1 MPKIVKE
8 KMEKRESMHETMIQ
22 RSSSAMMD
30 NFDRLME
37 GNKIWAQSVIEAD
50 PDFFKDLVDI
60 QTPQYL
66 WIGCADSRVPANEI
80 CGLRP
85 GEVFVHRNV
94 ANQAPPSDI
103 NFLAV
108 LQYAVQ
114 VLKVQDIIVAGHYN
128 CGGIKAAFKKHDHG
142 PL

>member
-1 MPKIVKE
+1 
-8 KMEKRESMHETMIQ
+8 MHETNIQ
-22 RSSSAMMD
+22 RSSSAIMD
-30 NFDRLME
+30 NFDRLLE
-37 GNKIWAQSVIEAD
+37 GNRLWAESVLEAD
-50 PDFFKDLVDI
+50 PDFFKGLVDI
-60 QTPQYL
+60 QSPQYL
-66 WIGCADSRVPANEI
+66 WIGCSDSRVPANEI

-114 VLKVQDIIVAGHYN
+114 VLKVQDIIIAGHYN
-128 CGGIKAAFKKHDHG
+128 CGGVKAAFKKHDHG

>member
-1 MPKIVKE
+1 
-8 KMEKRESMHETMIQ
+8 
-22 RSSSAMMD
+22 MD
-30 NFDRLME
+30 NFDRLLE
-37 GNKIWAQSVIEAD
+37 GNRLWAESVLEAD
-50 PDFFKDLVDI
+50 PDFFKGLVDI
-60 QTPQYL
+60 QSPQYL
-66 WIGCADSRVPANEI
+66 WIGCSDSRVPANEI

-114 VLKVQDIIVAGHYN
+114 VLKVQDIIIAGHCN
-128 CGGIKAAFKKHDHG
+128 CGGVKAAFKKHDHG